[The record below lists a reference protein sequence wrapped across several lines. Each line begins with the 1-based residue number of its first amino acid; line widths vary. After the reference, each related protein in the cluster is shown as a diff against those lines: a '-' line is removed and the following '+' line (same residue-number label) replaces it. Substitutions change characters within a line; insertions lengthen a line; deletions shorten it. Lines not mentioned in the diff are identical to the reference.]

1 MLNSRIIQASNSSF
15 ASPVLLVKK
24 NDGSWK
30 FCVDYRRLNNLT
42 IKDKLF
48 VPLIDELLDDLNGSR
63 YFSKID
69 LRAGYQQIRVTE
81 QDVHR
86 TAFDGCMN

>member
-1 MLNSRIIQASNSSF
+1 MMDLGN
-15 ASPVLLVKK
+15 
-24 NDGSWK
+24 
-30 FCVDYRRLNNLT
+30 CVDYRQLNNLT